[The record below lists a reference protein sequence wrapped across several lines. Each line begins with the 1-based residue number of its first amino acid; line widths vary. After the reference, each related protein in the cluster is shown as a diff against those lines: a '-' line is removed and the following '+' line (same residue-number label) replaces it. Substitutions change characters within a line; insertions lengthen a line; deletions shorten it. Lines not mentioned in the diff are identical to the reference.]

1 MLKYICFSILLFPV
15 FGFAQ
20 KNISN
25 QFNSWA
31 LYTGNH
37 RISSKVNLMTEYQW
51 RRADGFKHWQQSIL
65 RLGVEYAVNT
75 KVSVMGGYAWIKTFP
90 YGSQPV
96 LHEFD
101 ENRLFEQLNLKDKIG
116 RFEIQHRYRLEQ
128 RWLEQYAKNAT
139 NDIVQVDPVYR
150 NRIRYRAMAMVP
162 LSRKEMVDNT
172 LFLNLNN
179 ELFVGFGKGI
189 AKNPLDQ
196 NRFILALGWRFNA
209 QTNIQVGYLNQFVI
223 KTNATDME
231 RNHSL
236 WISMVYNLDF
246 TKMFDRK

>member
-1 MLKYICFSILLFPV
+1 MLKYICFSFLLFPF

-25 QFNSWA
+25 QYNAWA

-51 RRADGFKHWQQSIL
+51 RRADGFKHWQQSLL
-65 RLGVEYAVNT
+65 RFGIEYVVNP
-75 KVSVMGGYAWIKTFP
+75 KLSVMGGYAWVKTFP
-90 YGSQPV
+90 YGTQPI

-101 ENRLFEQLNLKDKIG
+101 ENRLFEQLNLKDKVG
-116 RFEIQHRYRLEQ
+116 PFEIQHRCRLEQ
-128 RWLEQYAKNAT
+128 RLLEQYAKNAT
-139 NDIVQVDPVYR
+139 NDLVRVDPVYR
-150 NRIRYRAMAMVP
+150 NRIRYRAMVVVP
-162 LSRKEMVDNT
+162 LSRKEMGDNT
-172 LFLNLNN
+172 LFLNVNN

-196 NRFILALGWRFNA
+196 NRFIAALGWRFDPE
-209 QTNIQVGYLNQFVI
+209 TNIQVGYLNQFVI
-223 KTNATDME
+223 KSNATDME